1 MTDTVIKPDSEPEVD
16 EDLLVEPQ
24 RQIAASSRNAAINE
38 ALRRLV
44 EDERAK
50 RRAARE
56 RLQQMDDDG
65 LLDYSQLDAAEE

>member
-1 MTDTVIKPDSEPEVD
+1 VTHTVIKPDSEPELD
-16 EDLLVEPQ
+16 EDLLVEAQ
-24 RQIAASSRNAAINE
+24 RQIAVSSRNAAINE

-56 RLQQMDDDG
+56 RLQQMDDQG